1 VILKHSTSTLCHV
14 KSKSEGPVQKIEE
27 EFNYREVQSIY
38 AGEEDPVPHR
48 RSNRDIGRGSTHK
61 DAREGCTTILD
72 FGDGGTF
79 HQPPVDLAVGN
90 ELTPF

>member
-27 EFNYREVQSIY
+27 FNYREVQSMY
-38 AGEEDPVPHR
+38 AGEEDPVPRR
-48 RSNRDIGRGSTHK
+48 RSNRDIGRGSTY
-61 DAREGCTTILD
+61 EGAGEGYTTIPD

-79 HQPPVDLAVGN
+79 HQPQVDLTVGN
-90 ELTPF
+90 ELTSF